1 MHLHVS
7 FSARIVGDLVGY
19 LLRLALVVQ
28 VRIPPGARVFG
39 HLLSEVFFR
48 LRRIYG
54 HVALQG
60 HILHHPPGFRLLLG
74 HLARVI
80 GRLRRLHGFHRLHRW
95 HGHHRLHR
103 VFPDPGQGTRLDVA
117 LFDPPDDL
125 PHPLVGRPC
134 PRLDLAPGLLVRPTH
149 LFVHPAL
156 GFPLSSLLLTYAHVA
171 SPTSPGS
178 PKVGSSH
185 PRATEV
191 FYARDADYLAFSMD
205 SSLI

>member
-39 HLLSEVFFR
+39 HLLREVFFR

-80 GRLRRLHGFHRLHRW
+80 GRLHRW
-95 HGHHRLHR
+95 HGFHRLHR

-125 PHPLVGRPC
+125 PHSLVGRPR
-134 PRLDLAPGLLVRPTH
+134 PRLDLAPGLPVRPTH

-178 PKVGSSH
+178 PKAGRSH

-205 SSLI
+205 SSAI